1 MKVKRLV
8 SLALALAVVLS
19 TLCGCG
25 KQEQPDVT
33 DPNEGNKTKDTLI
46 FVFTSRPPLRC
57 LDMASTT
64 VF

>member
-25 KQEQPDVT
+25 KQEQPDEHVPLKAT
-33 DPNEGNKTKDTLI
+33 NKGHSYYRSLER
-46 FVFTSRPPLRC
+46 S
-57 LDMASTT
+57 A
-64 VF
+64 